1 MQVNGRP
8 GLQDIAT
15 GGVFLAVSA
24 GLLVSSSSLPAGAAM
39 LPHAALWA
47 LSLLSVA
54 LLVRGV
60 RARWIA
66 ASADAD
72 GDVQPFMENP
82 GRLLL
87 GILAM
92 ALYIAGIEIV
102 GFYISTAI
110 FIPVTALVLG
120 ARNRLS
126 IFMAGAGFLL
136 FCYAVFSVLF
146 ERVLPEGL
154 LFALLQPVLTGVGAH
169 V

>member
-1 MQVNGRP
+1 MQVNGRS
-8 GLQDIAT
+8 GIQDIAT
-15 GGVFLAVSA
+15 GSVFLAISG
-24 GLLVSSSSLPAGAAM
+24 GLLVSSASLPAGAAM
-39 LPHAALWA
+39 LPRAALWA

>member
-1 MQVNGRP
+1 MQVNGRS
-8 GLQDIAT
+8 GIQDIAT
-15 GGVFLAVSA
+15 GSVFLAISG

-47 LSLLSVA
+47 LCLLSVA
-54 LLVRGV
+54 LMIRGI
-60 RARWIA
+60 RTRWVA
-66 ASADAD
+66 GTADDA
-72 GDVQPFMENP
+72 GEVQPFMENP

-87 GILAM
+87 GIVAM

-102 GFYISTAI
+102 GFYISTAL
-110 FIPVTALVLG
+110 FIPVTAFVLG
-120 ARNRLS
+120 ARNKMS
-126 IFMAGAGFLL
+126 IFMAGAGFVL

-154 LFALLQPVLTGVGAH
+154 LFTVLRPVLTGVGVH

>member
-154 LFALLQPVLTGVGAH
+154 LFAVLQPVLTGVGAH

>member
-1 MQVNGRP
+1 MRVNGRS
-8 GLQDIAT
+8 GIQDIAT
-15 GGVFLAVSA
+15 GSAFLAVSA

-54 LLVRGV
+54 LMIRGI
-60 RARWIA
+60 RARWMT
-66 ASADAD
+66 ASADD
-72 GDVQPFMENP
+72 GEEVQPFMENP
-82 GRLLL
+82 RRLLL

-92 ALYIAGIEIV
+92 ALYIVGIETV
-102 GFYISTAI
+102 GFYISTAL
-110 FIPVTALVLG
+110 FIPLTAFVLG
-120 ARNRLS
+120 ARNRLA
-126 IFMAGAGFLL
+126 IGMAGAGFVL

-154 LFALLQPVLTGVGAH
+154 LFSVLQPGLAGMGVH